1 MEKLLGENDYIKNLI
16 GSIERRIDEE
26 MDRRLRQD
34 FDIKAFLE
42 QKLTLFKDEIVNNQF
57 YFKFINKTINIEK

>member
-1 MEKLLGENDYIKNLI
+1 MEKLIGENDYIKNLI

-42 QKLTLFKDEIVNNQF
+42 
-57 YFKFINKTINIEK
+57 